1 MVRSVS
7 RPARLLALGLLA
19 LCLTP
24 LLALAQEAPVEQY
37 RLSSSYNIGLRVGPA
52 ARLVAAASAGAVAP
66 PGVELAL
73 PSSGGAPP
81 SLPPDVD
88 AEGRTANRHLDV
100 IVFTLTGGQRVTD
113 ARAGRGPRARRPSR
127 PRPGRAAA
135 GRRARG
141 AGGRGGRR
149 RRRGAGGRG
158 RAAPAPRRPPAPGR
172 PRRPGPACGPR
183 APAPPGRGGGG
194 G

>member
-7 RPARLLALGLLA
+7 RPTRLLALGLLA

-52 ARLVAAASAGAVAP
+52 ARIVAAASAGAVAP

-81 SLPPDVD
+81 SLPPESVFRIVSAVSWPGVTMTR
-88 AEGRTANRHLDV
+88 AET
-100 IVFTLTGGQRVTD
+100 
-113 ARAGRGPRARRPSR
+113 PRKATISR
-127 PRPGRAAA
+127 ML
-135 GRRARG
+135 RRARER
-141 AGGRGGRR
+141 AARR
-149 RRRGAGGRG
+149 RAGSAGRL
-158 RAAPAPRRPPAPGR
+158 
-172 PRRPGPACGPR
+172 
-183 APAPPGRGGGG
+183 
-194 G
+194 